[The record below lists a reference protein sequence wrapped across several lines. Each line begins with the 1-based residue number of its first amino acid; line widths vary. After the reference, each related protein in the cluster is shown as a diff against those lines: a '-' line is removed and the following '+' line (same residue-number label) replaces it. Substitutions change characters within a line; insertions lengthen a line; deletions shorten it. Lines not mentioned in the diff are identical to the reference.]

1 MTAAGERTYTISQ
14 GVSTGLAAGR
24 LAWNTPQGGA
34 IVTDATLLAFWQ
46 RVQGRTL
53 SQILAES
60 AGDEHAQQSARA
72 ALACL
77 CQAGL
82 LTRQPDLKPPAPQR
96 PPQPAHR
103 GPLVSIILVGHNSRS
118 WLETCLASLASQ
130 TYAPI
135 EIIVVDNAS
144 SDDSLTWLAEA
155 APQARTLRLETLQPL
170 ARAINLG
177 IAQAAGE
184 YFLLL
189 NPDVHLQA
197 DALFLLVAVA
207 NRLPDPI
214 VVPKLRLMWAPG
226 FLNGLGNSASPS
238 RPGTD
243 TALGHL
249 DFQQF
254 DHWTEVAS
262 ACFAAVLISRS
273 AWEKAGPLDES
284 FEMYFEDVEWSYR
297 ARLYGLHISLAPQAV
312 IYHALGSRSAVAS
325 GAGLAPRKQRN
336 VSYGQLRFFA
346 RIAGRSYPGL
356 LARNLIYELA
366 GLARSLL
373 HLDGAGSAARLRGWL
388 DFARELP
395 ALRRSSRQLQKTCR
409 ITDGEL
415 FSLQRNYPQPLV
427 WHGLPELTWDLVRH
441 HYLPLL
447 LSRETQPVPEF
458 TPHVR
463 ADGIRPS
470 PRPRLLIISH
480 DIVAEKMAG
489 PGMRYLEMARTLS
502 DDLEVTLA
510 VPAETTLQVPGLRLV
525 SYALNHPDSLRQLV
539 DENDILL
546 ISAYLVDKF
555 PFLGTLAQRLVVD
568 LYDPFVLENLYYYKD
583 EPRAVQDTLNHHSVQ
598 LTNQLA
604 RLGDFFICGNER
616 QRDYWL
622 GVLTANGRTNP
633 AVFAQDDS
641 LRSLIDVVGVG
652 IPCQPPL
659 ARPLLRGQHPLI
671 PQEARVVLWGGGIWD
686 WLDPLTLVRAWPAVL
701 ARHPQARL
709 VFLGTRHP
717 NALVPLHIMAHRAEQ
732 LAAEIGEKDRTILF
746 FDWLSYTDREAL
758 LAEADIAALLHPLHI
773 ETRFSIRTRVL
784 DALWAR
790 LPILITA
797 GDVTSEWVEQHGIG
811 RVIPPFD
818 EAAAAQ
824 ALGDLLDQPKGALDS
839 NFDRLHEIYQWPK
852 IVQPLRQYCLHGA
865 PAADQPRRA
874 SAKGSSL
881 QAKLPW
887 YWRFSRAW
895 FILRRE
901 GLKALLQRLGRYI
914 QWRIL
919 R

>member
-1 MTAAGERTYTISQ
+1 MTAAGESTYAIPQ

-46 RVQGRTL
+46 RAQGRTL
-53 SQILAES
+53 AQILADS
-60 AGDEHAQQSARA
+60 AGDEHAQQTARA

-77 CQAGL
+77 CQAGM
-82 LTRQPDLKPPAPQR
+82 LTRQPDLKPPAPQ
-96 PPQPAHR
+96 PAPQPAHSC
-103 GPLVSIILVGHNSRS
+103 PLVSVILVGHNSRS
-118 WLETCLASLASQ
+118 WLETCLASLAGQ
-130 TYAPI
+130 TYAPL
-135 EIIVVDNAS
+135 EIIYVDNAS
-144 SDDSLTWLAEA
+144 SDDSLTWLAQA
-155 APQARTLRLETLQPL
+155 APQAKTLYLETLQPL

-177 IAQAAGE
+177 IAQATGA

-189 NPDVHLQA
+189 NPDVQLEA
-197 DALFLLVAVA
+197 DALSHLVAVA
-207 NRLPDPI
+207 NRLTDPI
-214 VVPKLRLMWAPG
+214 VVPKLRLLWAPG

-273 AWEKAGPLDES
+273 AWEKTGPLDES

-297 ARLYGLHISLAPQAV
+297 ARLCGLHISLAPQAV
-312 IYHALGSRSAVAS
+312 VYHALGSRNAVSS
-325 GAGLAPRKQRN
+325 GAGLSPRKQRN

-388 DFARELP
+388 DFAGQLP
-395 ALRRSSRQLQKTCR
+395 ALRRSRRLLQTTCQ

-427 WHGLPELTWDLVRH
+427 WHGLPELTWDLGIH

-447 LSRETQPVPEF
+447 LSRKTQPVPEF
-458 TPHVR
+458 TP
-463 ADGIRPS
+463 

-502 DDLEVTLA
+502 HDLDVTLA
-510 VPAETTLQVPGLRLV
+510 VPAETTLQVPGLRLA
-525 SYALNHPDSLRQLV
+525 SYAHNHPGGLRQLV
-539 DENDILL
+539 DESDILL

-583 EPRAVQDTLNHHSVQ
+583 EPRAVQDTLNQHSIQ

-604 RLGDFFICGNER
+604 RLGDYFICANER

-652 IPCQPPL
+652 IPCQPPQ
-659 ARPLLRGQHPLI
+659 ARPLLRGQHPSI
-671 PQEARVVLWGGGIWD
+671 PQDARIVLWGGGIWD

-717 NALVPLHIMAHRAEQ
+717 NALVPPHAMASRAEE
-732 LAAEIGEKDRTILF
+732 LAAEIGEKERTILF
-746 FDWLSYTDREAL
+746 FDWLSYADREAL
-758 LAEADIAALLHPLHI
+758 LAEADIAVLLHPLHI
-773 ETRFSIRTRVL
+773 ETRFSLRTRVL

-818 EAAAAQ
+818 EAAATQ
-824 ALGDLLDQPKGALDS
+824 ALGELLDQPKGALDS
-839 NFDRLHEIYQWPK
+839 NFDSLHEIYQWPQV
-852 IVQPLRQYCLHGA
+852 VQPLRQYCLHGA
-865 PAADQPRRA
+865 PAADQPRRTGTT
-874 SAKGSSL
+874 GSSL

-901 GLKALLQRLGRYI
+901 GLKALLHRLGRYI
-914 QWRIL
+914 QWRVL